1 MERSALHRKLKTLNI
16 HTGNSKFSD
25 EELEMLDKATADVG
39 NWFMR
44 KLAFLLLLCL
54 ISCGDAERKANG
66 MLSDEENVKIKEY
79 ITKQFQAKK
88 SVNLKRTFGT
98 NLKGL
103 KLGLD
108 EFLLVS
114 SMFLTFVFVHFF
126 F

>member
-1 MERSALHRKLKTLNI
+1 
-16 HTGNSKFSD
+16 
-25 EELEMLDKATADVG
+25 
-39 NWFMR
+39 MR

-103 KLGLD
+103 KLTGVSLAGKIYQVLIFQVLSLPGLI
-108 EFLLVS
+108 FPGPLLITL
-114 SMFLTFVFVHFF
+114 F
-126 F
+126 